1 MNGIFII
8 NFFLLEKLLLKR
20 ICIEKMPVNIRES
33 SLNTVT
39 NYGLNLIKSIN
50 NNDKDMY
57 FLNYL

>member
-1 MNGIFII
+1 MNGIILLLFFFI
-8 NFFLLEKLLLKR
+8 EKLLLKR